1 MRARLRESA
10 DRNRY
15 YPRSAEP
22 VEFMGNDMQV
32 SERCWVTREFCN
44 FNIFN
49 ASTGAGLPE

>member
-1 MRARLRESA
+1 MCARLRESA

-22 VEFMGNDMQV
+22 VEFMGNDIQV
-32 SERCWVTREFCN
+32 SERCWVKREFCN
-44 FNIFN
+44 FIIFN